1 MTKLNRKKFNTAYP
15 DKVIDWRENVYATSD
30 RLIYKPSMLFGCL
43 WLVAVTMLCVCLL
56 PFMLFKFDFRL
67 IAELYHLE
75 QREELFEVENINS
88 LCSGRCVYE
97 N

>member
-15 DKVIDWRENVYATSD
+15 DRTIDWCENVYATSD
-30 RLIYKPSMLFGCL
+30 RLIYKPSMLFRR
-43 WLVAVTMLCVCLL
+43 ACLL

-75 QREELFEVENINS
+75 QRVEWVEES
-88 LCSGRCVYE
+88 LC
-97 N
+97 